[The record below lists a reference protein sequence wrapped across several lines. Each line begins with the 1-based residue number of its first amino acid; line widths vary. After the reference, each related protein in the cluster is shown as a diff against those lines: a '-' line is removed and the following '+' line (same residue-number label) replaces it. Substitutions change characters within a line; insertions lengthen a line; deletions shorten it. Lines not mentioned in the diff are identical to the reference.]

1 MDNQIN
7 NENINNETEEKE
19 KLVIPIQVY
28 VVVCI
33 GILLISIIVGMV
45 IAKDNKEKPEESNN
59 NTKVEEKV
67 PETDKNKFSDK
78 DAKKI
83 YETKLPFV
91 GHYVM
96 QENLYTTSKVTYEN
110 ANKSYLRAFAF
121 QNIKFSEGQISSYVN
136 EDGTLM
142 CETDEIGCDFDS
154 LLSEG
159 WYVFDQALLQE
170 SAKKLYGR
178 EISNGDFKEY
188 LESGATYKDGKY
200 YHNQGGGSN
209 FLSHHY
215 REYVSFELK
224 DDTLYINDKY
234 LYIYGEL
241 DARNEHYL
249 VTIYGDSAKKNKIGT
264 ATYLDADNLVD
275 FIVPT
280 YERKKSNYQHVFK
293 KDEKGNW
300 YWVSSEPIVNKK

>member
-45 IAKDNKEKPEESNN
+45 IAKDNKQKPEESNN

-136 EDGTLM
+136 EDGTLIVNNIKRLGIQKL
-142 CETDEIGCDFDS
+142 DYVIGTHPHEDHIGGLDDVILNFDI
-154 LLSEG
+154 G
-159 WYVFDQALLQE
+159 TIYMPKIQTNT
-170 SAKKLYGR
+170 K
-178 EISNGDFKEY
+178 
-188 LESGATYKDGKY
+188 T
-200 YHNQGGGSN
+200 
-209 FLSHHY
+209 
-215 REYVSFELK
+215 FE
-224 DDTLYINDKY
+224 DV
-234 LYIYGEL
+234 L
-241 DARNEHYL
+241 DAIESKNLKIKSPKQGE
-249 VTIYGDSAKKNKIGT
+249 IFNIGDAKCEIMLAGT
-264 ATYLDADNLVD
+264 GSKEEQV
-275 FIVPT
+275 
-280 YERKKSNYQHVFK
+280 
-293 KDEKGNW
+293 
-300 YWVSSEPIVNKK
+300 